1 MKFTAQMVI
10 IPFSAPAPPT
20 ELSRDALQAHYL
32 PIQPIGKTTEIRILE
47 SFDFVVA
54 AHQGRPG

>member
-20 ELSRDALQAHYL
+20 ELSRDALQTYDM

-54 AHQGRPG
+54 THQGGPG